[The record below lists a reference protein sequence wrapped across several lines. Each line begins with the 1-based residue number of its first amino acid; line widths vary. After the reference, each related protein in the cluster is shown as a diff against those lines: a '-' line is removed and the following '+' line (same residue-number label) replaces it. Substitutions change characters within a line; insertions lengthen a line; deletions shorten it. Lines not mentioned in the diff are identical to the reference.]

1 MINNLLVAACVKGT
15 EERLKAAGIPY
26 VIEEN
31 DAYRNYMS
39 IWNRSKKKEE
49 LMKQVR
55 PALAR
60 FSELEP
66 YLHETAGE
74 PL

>member
-39 IWNRSKKKEE
+39 IWNRSKRKEGFFIS
-49 LMKQVR
+49 L
-55 PALAR
+55 
-60 FSELEP
+60 S
-66 YLHETAGE
+66 
-74 PL
+74 